1 MHVGRNPNWV
11 EVTLDGRYAVVSTT
25 DDDSVSIVD
34 VQTRQ
39 VTAVVKVGRQP
50 KRLAVGR
57 CGERP

>member
-1 MHVGRNPNWV
+1 M